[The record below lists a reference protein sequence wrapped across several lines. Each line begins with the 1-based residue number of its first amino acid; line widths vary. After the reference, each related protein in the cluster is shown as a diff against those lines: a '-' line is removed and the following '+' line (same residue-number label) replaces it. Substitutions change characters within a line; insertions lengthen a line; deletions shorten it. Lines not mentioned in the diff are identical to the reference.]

1 MYYRRTRRLDIPLIN
16 EVRVV
21 PDGQTPYG
29 NGPSK
34 GWSRVKVPVSP
45 RGRKMFLW
53 YKAEKTLQQM
63 SEQEMKNII
72 TEIDVIFGDDEP
84 WYGFEKVEPPVAEGQ
99 VLSASVYITVRR
111 GVKRTSLPSRY

>member
-1 MYYRRTRRLDIPLIN
+1 M
-16 EVRVV
+16 
-21 PDGQTPYG
+21 
-29 NGPSK
+29 
-34 GWSRVKVPVSP
+34 KVPVSP

-72 TEIDVIFGDDEP
+72 TEIDVIFGEDEP

-99 VLSASVYITVRR
+99 VLSTSVYITVRR

>member
-1 MYYRRTRRLDIPLIN
+1 
-16 EVRVV
+16 
-21 PDGQTPYG
+21 
-29 NGPSK
+29 
-34 GWSRVKVPVSP
+34 
-45 RGRKMFLW
+45 MFLW

-63 SEQEMKNII
+63 AEQEMKNII
-72 TEIDVIFGDDEP
+72 TEIDVIFGEDEP